1 MIRPYS
7 HYWHSLIII
16 IVSLPLITS
25 VRTLFFANICLPIH
39 SIQSIFPCLNCT
51 HLWTPIVSVA
61 LSQSMCE
68 IWNGN
73 KNRRNFVK
81 YLQCWI
87 IISQNQIEFEFFVSP
102 NDDSAPSIMNLWPD
116 IATDRIK
123 VRVFVIIVP
132 GRECTESSTV
142 YQNKSSR
149 GHIIFKWIFPS

>member
-1 MIRPYS
+1 MLNNYFS
-7 HYWHSLIII
+7 
-16 IVSLPLITS
+16 
-25 VRTLFFANICLPIH
+25 RTEEN
-39 SIQSIFPCLNCT
+39 LN
-51 HLWTPIVSVA
+51 
-61 LSQSMCE
+61 
-68 IWNGN
+68 
-73 KNRRNFVK
+73 
-81 YLQCWI
+81 
-87 IISQNQIEFEFFVSP
+87 FFVSP